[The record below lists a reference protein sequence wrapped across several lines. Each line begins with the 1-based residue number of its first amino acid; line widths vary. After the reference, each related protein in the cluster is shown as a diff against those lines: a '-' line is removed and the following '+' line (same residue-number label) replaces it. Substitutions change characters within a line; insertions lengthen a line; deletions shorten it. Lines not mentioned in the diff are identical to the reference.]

1 MSSVYLLAYRI
12 ALFLYFVALLHAIL
26 DAMLSNSAARLN
38 ETYAVD
44 RCAVC
49 IATSALWYMQ
59 LGQIDAAIERCNYVA
74 QHVLP
79 TFDESDTI
87 GMFTCLM
94 AIIRVL
100 KWNNHVDRAR
110 ELYEQYIPE
119 GTENHFAVGCI
130 HLPLSLLLK
139 VCEGSSLKYS
149 VADSDIELALN
160 FEVNDFSDNIFTSD
174 GWSMNSLGAE
184 LCLHLARRL
193 KPGEGQRE
201 DLLKKGIQLSSVA
214 DSRVKSSH
222 GLVKHIIAYEAHR
235 DVYLNLLGMAG
246 IDAKT
251 PRKSVFETV
260 SRRSTMMVSV
270 FDSVKR
276 RSAMMVGD
284 STESHYNDNSTK
296 ERDIV
301 KRLVFK
307 EESMPASNQTKT
319 SSGSGESKVDSFEKK
334 TKSMRPRQISNRL
347 MLKEAPSSSPKHSGS
362 SLSASKDEMA
372 VSFKNQIVSR
382 LSRNTNGSLLSENSI
397 PE

>member
-1 MSSVYLLAYRI
+1 M
-12 ALFLYFVALLHAIL
+12 
-26 DAMLSNSAARLN
+26 RLN

-59 LGQIDAAIERCNYVA
+59 LGQIDAAIERCDYVA
-74 QHVLP
+74 KHVLP

-87 GMFTCLM
+87 GMYHT
-94 AIIRVL
+94 ITSVIRVL

-110 ELYEQYIPE
+110 ELYQQYIPE
-119 GTENHFAVGCI
+119 GTENHFAVGCL
-130 HLPLSLLLK
+130 HLPMSLLLK

-149 VADSDIELALN
+149 IADSDIELALN
-160 FEVNDFSDNIFTSD
+160 FEVNDFSDNIFMSD
-174 GWSMNSLGAE
+174 GWSMNSLEAE

-193 KPGEGQRE
+193 KPGESTRE
-201 DLLKKGIQLSSVA
+201 GLVKKGIQLSSVA

-222 GLVKHIIAYEAHR
+222 GLVKHILAYEAHR

-251 PRKSVFETV
+251 PRKSVFDTV
-260 SRRSTMMVSV
+260 ARRTTMM
-270 FDSVKR
+270 
-276 RSAMMVGD
+276 MG
-284 STESHYNDNSTK
+284 ESPGSNCLDTSDK

-307 EESMPASNQTKT
+307 EETVTGSNATKA
-319 SSGSGESKVDSFEKK
+319 SSGSGESKPDSFEKK
-334 TKSMRPRQISNRL
+334 TKSLQPTQKILSKRFT
-347 MLKEAPSSSPKHSGS
+347 LKEASSSSPKHSGS
-362 SLSASKDEMA
+362 SLNSSKDDVA
-372 VSFKNQIVSR
+372 GSFKNQTMSR
-382 LSRNTNGSLLSENSI
+382 LSRINGGSLVSENSI